1 MFDFLLK
8 KKSKNLFLNL
18 QKNIKFESL
27 SYKIFLLFIILIENN
42 YTIEK

>member
-8 KKSKNLFLNL
+8 KKSKNQFLNL
-18 QKNIKFESL
+18 QKILKFESL